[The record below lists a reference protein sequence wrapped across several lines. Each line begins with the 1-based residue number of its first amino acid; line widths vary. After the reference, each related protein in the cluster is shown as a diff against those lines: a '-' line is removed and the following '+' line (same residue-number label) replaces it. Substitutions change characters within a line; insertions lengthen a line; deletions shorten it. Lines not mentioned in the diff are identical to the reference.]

1 MMNTDEEPEGFQ
13 GGNMNQPPRKPP
25 NATGFG
31 PEDDGLSS
39 QEVAE
44 NLKTFFNLDS
54 SKEEKELHRT
64 MIEYFKLEA
73 EILPMKYTNADFQT
87 ILDACSDAVKNG
99 YAQKLISACLEKRI
113 ILSQKQKCK

>member
-1 MMNTDEEPEGFQ
+1 MMNTDEEPEGFP

-25 NATGFG
+25 NANGFG

-44 NLKTFFNLDS
+44 HLKTFFNLDS

-73 EILPMKYTNADFQT
+73 EILPTKYTKADFRT
-87 ILDACSDAVKNG
+87 ILDACSDAIENG
-99 YAQKLISACLEKRI
+99 YTQKLISACLEKRI
-113 ILSQKQKCK
+113 ILSQRQKCR

>member
-54 SKEEKELHRT
+54 S
-64 MIEYFKLEA
+64 
-73 EILPMKYTNADFQT
+73 
-87 ILDACSDAVKNG
+87 
-99 YAQKLISACLEKRI
+99 
-113 ILSQKQKCK
+113 

>member
-1 MMNTDEEPEGFQ
+1 MNADEEPEGFQ
-13 GGNMNQPPRKPP
+13 GGNMNQPPRKPR
-25 NATGFG
+25 NVTGFE

-44 NLKTFFNLDS
+44 NLKTFFNLNL
-54 SKEEKELHRT
+54 SKEEKELHRN

-73 EILPMKYTNADFQT
+73 EILPMKYANADFQT
-87 ILDACSDAVKNG
+87 IIDACSDAVKNG

>member
-1 MMNTDEEPEGFQ
+1 MNTDEEPEGFQ

-39 QEVAE
+39 RQIAKELE
-44 NLKTFFNLDS
+44 NVFNPGVK
-54 SKEEKELHRT
+54 KEEKELHRT

-73 EILPMKYTNADFQT
+73 EILPMKYTKVDFRT
-87 ILDACSDAVKNG
+87 IIDACSDAVKNG